1 MSEGNA
7 IPAQENAKRVI
18 GKPFEK
24 GNPGKQKGTVH
35 KLTRTVKEAV
45 LDAFNE
51 LQNDEQHNLVA
62 FAKKNPRDFY
72 AIAAKLIPT
81 DIKAE
86 VKTTEKIV
94 LEVVRTTNIAVKPE
108 ATTLQPAESN

>member
-1 MSEGNA
+1 ME
-7 IPAQENAKRVI
+7 ENPKNTGRF
-18 GKPFEK
+18 GK
-24 GNPGKQKGTVH
+24 GNPGKPKGATNH
-35 KLTRTVKEAV
+35 LTRTVKEAV

-51 LQNDEQHNLVA
+51 LQSDKNHNLIS
-62 FAKKNPRDFY
+62 FAKKHPRDFY

-94 LEVVRTTNIAVKPE
+94 LEVVRTTNIAVKTE
-108 ATTLQPAESN
+108 AAALQPAESN

>member
-1 MSEGNA
+1 MESESPKNTG
-7 IPAQENAKRVI
+7 RF
-18 GKPFEK
+18 GK
-24 GNPGKQKGTVH
+24 GNPGKPKGAVNH
-35 KLTRTVKEAV
+35 LTKTVKEAV

-51 LQNDEQHNLVA
+51 LQKDKAHNLVT

-86 VKTTEKIV
+86 VKSKILV
-94 LEVVRTTNIAVKPE
+94 EVVRNTKGTATIESIAS
-108 ATTLQPAESN
+108 ESTEGD

>member
-1 MSEGNA
+1 MESE
-7 IPAQENAKRVI
+7 
-18 GKPFEK
+18 KPKNTGRFGK
-24 GNPGKQKGTVH
+24 GNPGKPKGALSH
-35 KLTRTVKEAV
+35 LTRTVKEAV

-51 LQNDEQHNLVA
+51 LQHDEQNNLVA

-86 VKTTEKIV
+86 VKSKILV
-94 LEVVRTTNIAVKPE
+94 EVVRNTKGTVAVE
-108 ATTLQPAESN
+108 SVASESAEGD

>member
-1 MSEGNA
+1 MAE
-7 IPAQENAKRVI
+7 QEENIQEESPKNTGRF
-18 GKPFEK
+18 GK
-24 GNPGKQKGTVH
+24 GNPGKPKGATNH
-35 KLTRTVKEAV
+35 LTRTVKEAV

-51 LQNDEQHNLVA
+51 LQKDKTHNLVA

-86 VKTTEKIV
+86 VKTTEKVV
-94 LEVVRTTNIAVKPE
+94 LEIVRKTDSSITS
-108 ATTLQPAESN
+108 ESVTPQSVQSN